1 MRNDLNSVSRSAS
14 DSCNDARSASFLA
27 ERPRTGPAGRR
38 DARSARI
45 RSAKA
50 LAERRDTRND
60 SRSARASAERPDI
73 RNDARSARL
82 SAERR
87 DTRNDSRSAKSSA
100 ERATS
105 WRSKAVWTSSA
116 LALVLTAASLRAQ
129 TPPPAVVDYVVGAQD
144 VLTIT
149 CYDQADLS
157 GKFTVETDGTF
168 TYPLIG
174 RVKVGGLTLRQVESQ
189 VKTRLVDDGYFRN
202 PQITVAVD
210 TYKSQKVF
218 IVGEVRT
225 PGTYPLSGDMNLVE
239 ALARAGSTLP
249 SASGEAIIVHP
260 SAGGKASGPT
270 LPTQDSATDIDR
282 VDLHDLQNGVFS
294 QNAALR
300 DGDTIFVP
308 RAESVYVFGQVKN
321 PGAYA
326 LQQRNTTV
334 LQALS
339 LAGGVTDRGT
349 TSRVKIMRI
358 INGEKREIK
367 VKLTDLVQP
376 GDTVV
381 VSERFF

>member
-1 MRNDLNSVSRSAS
+1 MRTQLGGVTA
-14 DSCNDARSASFLA
+14 AFAAAVLVVFGA
-27 ERPRTGPAGRR
+27 AP
-38 DARSARI
+38 
-45 RSAKA
+45 
-50 LAERRDTRND
+50 
-60 SRSARASAERPDI
+60 ASA
-73 RNDARSARL
+73 
-82 SAERR
+82 
-87 DTRNDSRSAKSSA
+87 
-100 ERATS
+100 
-105 WRSKAVWTSSA
+105 
-116 LALVLTAASLRAQ
+116 Q
-129 TPPPAVVDYVVGAQD
+129 PAVRSTSAAADYVVGAQD

-168 TYPLIG
+168 SYPLIG
-174 RVKVGGLTLRQVESQ
+174 RVKVGGLTLRQVETE
-189 VKTRLVDDGYFRN
+189 VKTRLVGDGYFRN

-249 SASGEAIIVHP
+249 TASDEAVIVHP
-260 SAGGKASGPT
+260 EAGQEISGPT
-270 LPTQDSATDIDR
+270 LPTQEDAANVIH
-282 VDLHDLQNGVFS
+282 VDLRSLQNGGFS

-326 LQQRNTTV
+326 MQQKNTTV

-349 TSRVKIMRI
+349 TSRIKIVRI
-358 INGEKREIK
+358 VNGEKKEIK
-367 VKLTDLVQP
+367 AKLTDLVQS
-376 GDTVV
+376 GDTIMVP
-381 VSERFF
+381 ERFF